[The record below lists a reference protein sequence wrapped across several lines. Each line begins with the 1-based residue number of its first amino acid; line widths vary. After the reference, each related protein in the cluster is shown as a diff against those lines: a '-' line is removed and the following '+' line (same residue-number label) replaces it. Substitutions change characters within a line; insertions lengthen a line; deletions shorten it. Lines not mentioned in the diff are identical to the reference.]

1 MGLKDI
7 FEGQKTIR
15 SLRAEVASLERQKT
29 QAERELQSS
38 SEQVT
43 HVKKE
48 AERQEQCQC
57 DAVETG
63 RLLVEK
69 KLFEVLQPLLL
80 NLPSARVAIAAN
92 PALLAK
98 DMIGLFAPM
107 DDFIRELGLKMI
119 GTVGEEVPFDG
130 TRHDC
135 ASEVAPGTPVR
146 VVTVGYCRGEE
157 IWIKARV
164 KEQ

>member
-1 MGLKDI
+1 MGLKGF
-7 FEGQKTIR
+7 FEAQKTIR
-15 SLRAEVASLERQKT
+15 SLRAEVTSLERQKT
-29 QAERELQSS
+29 QAERDLQSS
-38 SEQVT
+38 SEQIC

-63 RLLVEK
+63 RLVVEK

-80 NLPSARVAIAAN
+80 NMPSARAAIAAN
-92 PALLAK
+92 PALLAR
-98 DMIGLFAPM
+98 DMIGMFAPL
-107 DDFIRELGLKMI
+107 DDFIKELGLEMI
-119 GTVGEEVPFDG
+119 GAVGAEVPFDS

-135 ASEVAPGTPVR
+135 ANEIAPGTLVR